1 MRDRFLSSH
10 FPGRLAGIA
19 AVKLVARCM
28 LFIVRDI
35 HSSTRMLLIWVT
47 HSEVKSIIN
56 HHRQDFYFKTNFSI
70 FLVVNIPFLGL
81 SGFFSPR
88 RMPDWSHVNNVATD
102 TPDQTR
108 TEQTTAAPAKRN
120 PPPPPPLHAYCLT
133 KLALLHGYHE

>member
-35 HSSTRMLLIWVT
+35 HSSTRMLLIWVN
-47 HSEVKSIIN
+47 HSEIKSKCQSSLTVLLVKSLLKN
-56 HHRQDFYFKTNFSI
+56 
-70 FLVVNIPFLGL
+70 LVVNIPFLGL

-102 TPDQTR
+102 R
-108 TEQTTAAPAKRN
+108 TDHRGSRQKESAAA
-120 PPPPPPLHAYCLT
+120 ASAACLT